1 MQLDSYKQS
10 LKTLPNLAIKLC
22 FCKVFVVISIKYDK
36 SKGTRSKTSTFYFF
50 AKCSYDKLYSYSET
64 DTWSAAGTVLSR
76 VKI

>member
-1 MQLDSYKQS
+1 M
-10 LKTLPNLAIKLC
+10 
-22 FCKVFVVISIKYDK
+22 ISIKYDK
-36 SKGTRSKTSTFYFF
+36 SKDTRNKTSTFDFF